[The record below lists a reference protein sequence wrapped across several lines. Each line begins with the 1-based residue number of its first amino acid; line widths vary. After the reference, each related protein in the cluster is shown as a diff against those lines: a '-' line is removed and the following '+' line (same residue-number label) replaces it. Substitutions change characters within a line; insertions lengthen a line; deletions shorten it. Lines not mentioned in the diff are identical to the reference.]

1 MTERAKKALPFPEGP
16 PRYGKRQLAASGRYP
31 GCQDLLEAL
40 FQEGETYTLEEAD
53 RLVQEFLKG
62 GKAWR

>member
-1 MTERAKKALPFPEGP
+1 MTDKLKKAPPSPACP

-31 GCQDLLEAL
+31 GGQDLLEAL

>member
-1 MTERAKKALPFPEGP
+1 MMEKIKNTPPSPEEP

-31 GCQDLLEAL
+31 GCQDLLEVL
-40 FQEGETYTLEEAD
+40 FQEGEIYTLEEAD